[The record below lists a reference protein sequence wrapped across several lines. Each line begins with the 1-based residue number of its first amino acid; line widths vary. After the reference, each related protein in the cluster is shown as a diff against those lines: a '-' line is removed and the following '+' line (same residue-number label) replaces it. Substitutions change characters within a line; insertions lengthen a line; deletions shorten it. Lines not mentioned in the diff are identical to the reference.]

1 MPTIADIGKLATE
14 LYKGN
19 PTVGAKQD
27 INSGLQLDTSKAS
40 SLGFTGSTFYVLS
53 GEENDGDGAYGRG
66 FGQSY
71 TYFYYNLTRGYSG
84 NQAVCVSE

>member
-1 MPTIADIGKLATE
+1 MPTMADLGKLATE

-40 SLGFTGSTFYVLS
+40 SLGFTGARFIVLS
-53 GEENDGDGAYGRG
+53 GEEIGSYGAYSRGFHQSGTYWNNDGRD
-66 FGQSY
+66 
-71 TYFYYNLTRGYSG
+71 YSG
-84 NQAVCVSE
+84 YQAVCVGE